1 MLHEDFV
8 DGLER
13 HVLGIHELDTD
24 QFSFFIEVEDHLG
37 LDALALEALLA
48 RPTRQVEVS
57 CLGSSALIRDLKL
70 WLFHFRFLVTW
81 YAVITPSSSV

>member
-1 MLHEDFV
+1 MLLEDFV
-8 DGLER
+8 DSLER

-24 QFSFFIEVEDHLG
+24 QFSFFIEIQDHLG
-37 LDALALEALLA
+37 LDALAFESLLP
-48 RPTRQVEVS
+48 RPTRQVQVS

-70 WLFHFRFLVTW
+70 WFFHFRFLLTW